1 MSSSLFRFLS
11 SEVYRAET
19 LYSGFPTARR
29 CSVSLN
35 LRLTPHLSSDS
46 SAEGVTEATAYCGLC
61 TTGSIDRSLM
71 LVFSSLK
78 HTQEVSKVKFVE
90 AFSLNFEL

>member
-1 MSSSLFRFLS
+1 M
-11 SEVYRAET
+11 YRVET
-19 LYSGFPTARR
+19 LHSRFPTASR

-35 LRLTPHLSSDS
+35 LCLFPHVSSDS
-46 SAEGVTEATAYCGLC
+46 SADGVTEATAYCGLC
-61 TTGSIDRSLM
+61 TTGSIDRSVM

-90 AFSLNFEL
+90 AFSLN